1 MSRPTI
7 VDVAKT
13 AGVSKAT
20 VSRVMSGNAEYMRP
34 ATRDRVLA
42 AIEQLDY
49 RPSSVARSLTSKRTF
64 AAGILVSDVGNPFYP
79 EVIRGVEDVALEH
92 EYNIFLCN
100 TGYDLE
106 RGMTQIQSLIDKQ
119 VDGVLIMSSTMSDDW
134 IAELKKHSIPA
145 VILDWKINDDIGAVI
160 GVIDVHFQPG
170 ITAAVEHLAGLGHQ
184 RLAHVCGPMHLHTSK
199 LRYDAFLQ
207 AAEAMN
213 IPAEHITVIESNLR
227 IDGGREALQ
236 HLLTLPER
244 PTAVFASNDLMA
256 MGIVRAARTNGLQVP
271 EDLSV
276 VGLDDIWLVEDMEPP
291 LTTVA
296 LPRYEIG
303 SIAMQMLLE
312 LLSSENEPTA
322 NRDHKQVETY
332 LVVRQSTTQPPT
344 DRRKDTQNNHHDND
358 T

>member
-20 VSRVMSGNAEYMRP
+20 VSRVMSGNTEYMRP

-49 RPSSVARSLTSKRTF
+49 RPSSIARSLTSKRTYT
-64 AAGILVSDVGNPFYP
+64 AGILVSDVANPFYP
-79 EVIRGVEDVALEH
+79 EVIRGVEDVALDH
-92 EYNIFLCN
+92 NYNVFLCN

-134 IAELKKHSIPA
+134 VLALKEHDIPT
-145 VILDWKINDDIGAVI
+145 VILDWEINNDISGAI
-160 GVIDVHFQPG
+160 GVIEVDFETG
-170 ITAAVEHLAGLGHQ
+170 IAAAVEHLVGLGHQ
-184 RLAHVCGPMHLHTSK
+184 QLAHVCGPLDMHTSK
-199 LRYDAFLQ
+199 LRHDAFLKATQ
-207 AAEAMN
+207 DFD
-213 IPAEHITVIESNLR
+213 IPREHVAVIESNLR
-227 IDGGREALQ
+227 IEGGREALQ
-236 HLLTLPER
+236 QLLALTKR
-244 PTAVFASNDLMA
+244 PTAVFAANDLMA

-322 NRDHKQVETY
+322 NLDHKQVETY